1 MTKRITVGSQAFFS
15 GYEDFD
21 SNDMDF
27 VEFQDEPEDFRR
39 FKIVR
44 ENGEEV
50 FYYKTMPKEELIES
64 ELEHCKRLGRAAGK
78 FLVPELVE
86 FIGFTIEDLKLFE
99 EAFNHI
105 DDKHSYEK
113 KIYDSYIENEG
124 FTLTQEQR
132 DEAYQIYKEK
142 RIKTNE

>member
-1 MTKRITVGSQAFFS
+1 
-15 GYEDFD
+15 
-21 SNDMDF
+21 
-27 VEFQDEPEDFRR
+27 
-39 FKIVR
+39 
-44 ENGEEV
+44 
-50 FYYKTMPKEELIES
+50 
-64 ELEHCKRLGRAAGK
+64 
-78 FLVPELVE
+78 VE

-124 FTLTQEQR
+124 FTLTKEQR